1 MTLRRVGR
9 RQHLSG
15 LTLVE
20 VLIAI
25 AILAVGIL
33 GVAQLQTASLRNTAV
48 AQALNE
54 TTRAVRGE
62 LEWQRT
68 TAVAPVDGD
77 TCGTVAG
84 DFESCNVN
92 VVACAYYVLDE
103 ETGATAFACEPDVT
117 VTTPSTYR
125 VTVSA
130 VGPRGQS
137 LALSAMWTGNFVDGA
152 AGAVDGSVVTG
163 E

>member
-1 MTLRRVGR
+1 MRVPRSVRTPQLAGVTLI
-9 RQHLSG
+9 
-15 LTLVE
+15 E

-25 AILAVGIL
+25 VILAVGIL

-68 TAVAPVDGD
+68 TAVAPVDDD
-77 TCGTVAG
+77 TCATVPD
-84 DFESCNVN
+84 DFESCTVD
-92 VVACAYYVLDE
+92 VVACAYYVVDE
-103 ETGATAFACEPDVT
+103 DAGTTAFGCEPDVT

-125 VTVSA
+125 VTVTA

-152 AGAVDGSVVTG
+152 AGAVEGSAVTG
-163 E
+163 D